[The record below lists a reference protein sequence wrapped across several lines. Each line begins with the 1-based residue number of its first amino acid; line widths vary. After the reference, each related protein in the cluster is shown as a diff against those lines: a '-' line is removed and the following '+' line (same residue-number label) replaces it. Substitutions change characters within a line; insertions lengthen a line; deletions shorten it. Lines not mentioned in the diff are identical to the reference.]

1 MLFLIALLKRVCM
14 KKITEEDI
22 IKLVSENK
30 IFREEIVVPIGEDA
44 GVFFPKQDS
53 NIVITTDTMVKNTHF
68 DSDITPYELGYISA
82 ASNIS
87 DLSAMGANPA
97 FALIN
102 LTIEDPLDK
111 YIKELIKG
119 YNDIFKNY
127 SVSVLGGDTTCGPTT
142 ISMTLIGY
150 TKSNNFMLT
159 SNSKIEDNV
168 FISGSIGDSM
178 IARINNKYY
187 LPKPRV
193 ELGVLLAEYAN
204 SCTDMSDGI
213 LKSLK
218 TISKKSKVGGMIN
231 LEKIKISTDLKK
243 LLNDKKYTWQDILS
257 FGEDYELL
265 FTANDENS
273 EKLMNICE
281 KTNIDIYKI
290 GRLNSNNKIE
300 FSYEKEIVSID
311 INKNFEHFK

>member
-1 MLFLIALLKRVCM
+1 MLFLITLLKKGYMR
-14 KKITEEDI
+14 KITEEDI

-30 IFREEIVVPIGEDA
+30 IFREEILVPVGEDA
-44 GVFFPKQDS
+44 GVFFPKQDY
-53 NIVITTDTMVKNTHF
+53 NMVVTTDTMVKNTHF
-68 DSDITPYELGYISA
+68 DSDITPYELGYIAA

-102 LTIEDPLDK
+102 LTIEDPSEK

-119 YNDIFKNY
+119 YNEIFKNY

-150 TKSNNFMLT
+150 TKSNNFMVT
-159 SNSKIEDNV
+159 SSSKNGDNI
-168 FISGSIGDSM
+168 FISGPIGSSM
-178 IARINNKYY
+178 IARINNKYH
-187 LPKPRV
+187 LPTPRT
-193 ELGVLLAEYAN
+193 ELGILLTEYAN

-218 TISKKSKVGGMIN
+218 TISKKSNVGGTIN
-231 LEKIKISTDLKK
+231 LEKIKINTNLEK
-243 LLNDKKYTWQDILS
+243 LLNDNKFTWEDILS

-265 FTANDENS
+265 FTVNNENS
-273 EKLMNICE
+273 KKLIDICKNI
-281 KTNIDIYKI
+281 NVDIYKI
-290 GRLNSNNKIE
+290 GKLNNKSDMKFLYKNRI
-300 FSYEKEIVSID
+300 ISID

>member
-1 MLFLIALLKRVCM
+1 MI
-14 KKITEEDI
+14 KITEQDI

-30 IFREEIVVPIGEDA
+30 IFREEILVPIGEDA

-53 NIVITTDTMVKNTHF
+53 NMVVTTDTMVKNTHF
-68 DSDITPYELGYISA
+68 DSDITPYELGYIAA

-102 LTIEDPLDK
+102 LTIEEPSDK

-119 YNDIFKNY
+119 YNAIFKNY
-127 SVSVLGGDTTCGPTT
+127 SISVLGGDTTCGPTT

-159 SNSKIEDNV
+159 SNSKNEDNI
-168 FISGSIGDSM
+168 FISGPIGNSM
-178 IARINNKYY
+178 IARLNNKYH
-187 LPKPRV
+187 LPTIRT
-193 ELGVLLAEYAN
+193 ELGILLPEYAN

-218 TISKKSKVGGMIN
+218 TISKKSNIGGTIN
-231 LEKIKISTDLKK
+231 LEKIKINTKLKK
-243 LLNDKKYTWQDILS
+243 LLDDNEFTWEDALS

-265 FTANDENS
+265 FTANNENS
-273 EKLMNICE
+273 KKLKDICE
-281 KTNIDIYKI
+281 KTNIDIYEI
-290 GRLNSNNKIE
+290 GKLNNNNEIK
-300 FSYEKEIVSID
+300 FYYENNIISID